1 MPDRAPIIVTL
12 TALEGGAV
20 TLSPEGEIGYHEAPA
35 FRNAIR
41 EAYDKRPKRLIVDL
55 SKVGYMG
62 TPGVATLVEALQIS
76 KKTGTPLVLCGMN
89 DRVRGVFEIA
99 QLHKVFKM
107 TPDLAGALVA

>member
-1 MPDRAPIIVTL
+1 MPEKVPIIVTL
-12 TALEGGAV
+12 TSLEGGVV
-20 TLSPEGEIGYHEAPA
+20 TLSPEGDIGYHEAPA
-35 FRNAIR
+35 FRNAIK

-62 TPGVATLVEALQIS
+62 TPGVATLVEGLQIS
-76 KKTGTPLVLCGMN
+76 KKTGVPLVLCGMN

-107 TPDLAGALVA
+107 TPDLAGALSA